1 MSKREKVFEVALPPE
16 GMLIR
21 RFVREL
27 INLFLS
33 YRHQIDYEFLP
44 DKVIIYDDIKNFI
57 IFLKNLFEGYV
68 KDMLRRTFQLYDGF
82 QPFRQSIKKL
92 LNLTTFTVQDQIAEI
107 LGKAISDN
115 LIMNNFSKSISNLTI
130 EDKGDKVVVK
140 WGLDNLLISC
150 KLVPK
155 IFRTIDLME
164 APRIGLRGPLIIQKV
179 REKGKTV
186 EKVFSGTVFEM
197 WIDPYVYTL
206 LTLSMAPFYIGG
218 SGNGYWF
225 IIVEGEKNLYKYA
238 LNIVSDLRDLFS
250 KVPEDV
256 PEIVQ
261 VYSVILSASKYISTE
276 SSSISIVRIVV
287 SGQRA
292 DAQYELSIP
301 IDQYRILIECVQDR
315 KDYLNL
321 LLSMLRSIIQKYGK
335 SIREYSGDVT
345 SLIDI
350 LTKIDMTI
358 KGVLTPHE
366 LKYHILR
373 DYVYS
378 PHELKTLTGE
388 IDKELLKKFILELA
402 ERVQYYA
409 IV

>member
-1 MSKREKVFEVALPPE
+1 MFEIALPPE

-27 INLFLS
+27 VNLFLS
-33 YRHQIDYEFLP
+33 YRPEIDYEILP
-44 DKVIIYDDIKNFI
+44 DKVIIYEDIKNFI
-57 IFLKNLFEGYV
+57 AFLKNIFEGYV
-68 KDMLRRTFQLYDGF
+68 RDILRKTFQLYDGF
-82 QPFRQSIKKL
+82 QPFRQSIKRI
-92 LNLTTFTVQDQIAEI
+92 LNLTSFTVQDQIAEI
-107 LGKAISDN
+107 LNKAISDT
-115 LIMNNFSKSISNLTI
+115 LTINNFLKSISNLTI
-130 EDKGDKVVVK
+130 EDKGDKIVVK
-140 WGLDNLLISC
+140 WGLENLLISC

-155 IFRTIDLME
+155 IFKTIDLME
-164 APRIGLRGPLIIQKV
+164 APRIGLRGPLIIQRV
-179 REKGKTV
+179 REKGKFV
-186 EKVFSGTVFEM
+186 EKVCSGTVFEM

-218 SGNGYWF
+218 SGNGHWF
-225 IIVEGEKNLYKYA
+225 IIVEGERSLYRYVI
-238 LNIVSDLRDLFS
+238 NIISDLRDLYNKIS
-250 KVPEDV
+250 EDV

-261 VYSVILSASKYISTE
+261 VYSIILSASKYVSVE
-276 SSSISIVRIVV
+276 SSSISIIRIVV

-301 IDQYRILIECVQDR
+301 IDQYRILIECVQSN
-315 KDYLNL
+315 KEYLNL
-321 LLSMLRSIIQKYGK
+321 LLNMLRTIMQKYGK
-335 SIREYSGDVT
+335 SVREYSRETT
-345 SLIDI
+345 SLLDI

-378 PHELKTLTGE
+378 LHELKTLTGE
-388 IDKELLKKFILELA
+388 LDRELLRRFIIELA
-402 ERVQYYA
+402 DRVQHYA